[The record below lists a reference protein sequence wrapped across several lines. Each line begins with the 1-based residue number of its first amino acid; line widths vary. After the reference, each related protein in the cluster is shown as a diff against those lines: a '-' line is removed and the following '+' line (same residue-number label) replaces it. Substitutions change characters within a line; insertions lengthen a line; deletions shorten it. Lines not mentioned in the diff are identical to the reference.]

1 MRMNESGV
9 LIPQGTIDKVGS
21 RIAMYPDHPIP
32 GIIFRDVTPVFEDH
46 VAFGMTIDALA
57 DFYDAV
63 GANRVGGIEARGF
76 YMAGAL
82 AKKLGADIL
91 VLRKGGKLPGEV
103 EGVDYGLEYG
113 EDRLEVQ
120 KGSVRKGDRVLL
132 LDDLLATG
140 GTGAAAEKLVRRG
153 GADVVGAGFIV
164 GLPDLKGREKLG
176 DYKVMTMVDYKG
188 H

>member
-1 MRMNESGV
+1 MNESEI
-9 LIPQGTIDKVGS
+9 LLPRDTIGKIQS
-21 RIAMYPDHPIP
+21 KIATYQDHPTP
-32 GIIFRDVTPVFEDH
+32 GIIFRDVTPVFEDS
-46 VAFGMTIDALA
+46 VAFGMTIDLLA
-57 DFYDAV
+57 DLYDAV
-63 GANRVGGIEARGF
+63 GANRIGGIEARGF

-82 AKKLGADIL
+82 ANKVGADIL

-103 EGVDYGLEYG
+103 EGVNYGLEYG
-113 EDRLEVQ
+113 DDRLEVQ

-140 GTGAAAEKLVRRG
+140 GTGAAAEQLVRRE
-153 GADVVGAGFIV
+153 GAEVVGAAFIV

-176 DYKVMTMVDYKG
+176 DYKVMTLVDYRG